1 MDSNLSWV
9 TYAFSLVWLG
19 LGGYISALL
28 LRQKKLEK
36 RVEQIEMLKK

>member
-1 MDSNLSWV
+1 MQNLDWV

-19 LGGYISALL
+19 LGAYITVLL

-36 RVEQIEMLKK
+36 RLEQIEMLKK